1 MARSY
6 THATSSSR
14 ITQLADHGNEAD
26 RMAALYDEYA
36 AVVLGFLERIA
47 DDKEKAEELLQ
58 AVFLA
63 LPSRLHEFDPEKGRL
78 LVWILRLARSLSED
92 GTNGRNAATKEP
104 IRNAP
109 GSVHENS
116 TGEKPDQ
123 QVTRRL
129 TPSGTMHAS
138 EKVHSVVELLYV
150 KGYTFAQAA
159 KELNVEEATVK
170 QLVRTELKTYR
181 KGQS

>member
-1 MARSY
+1 MAQSY
-6 THATSSSR
+6 TTRASR
-14 ITQLADHGNEAD
+14 TASTQAHDDDAA

-78 LVWILRLARSLSED
+78 IVWILRLARSLSAD
-92 GTNGRNAATKEP
+92 GTNGRNATTNDP
-104 IRNAP
+104 IRKAP
-109 GSVHENS
+109 DSVHES
-116 TGEKPDQ
+116 SAGEKPGQ
-123 QVTRRL
+123 QVARRL
-129 TPSGTMHAS
+129 TPSETRHAT
-138 EKVHSVVELLYV
+138 EEVQSVVELLYV
-150 KGYTFAQAA
+150 KGYTFAEAA
-159 KELNVEEATVK
+159 KELNVDEPAVK
-170 QLVRTELKTYR
+170 LLVRTELKTYR